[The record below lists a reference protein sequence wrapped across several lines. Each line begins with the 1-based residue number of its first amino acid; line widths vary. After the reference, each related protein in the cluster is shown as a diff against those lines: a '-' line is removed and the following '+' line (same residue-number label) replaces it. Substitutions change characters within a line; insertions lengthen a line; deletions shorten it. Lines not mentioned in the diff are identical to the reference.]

1 MACPTP
7 TAGPSSPSREMSAGP
22 ASTVSALDL
31 VTAAG
36 LRLPAVL
43 GALGSDPSGLDDAEA
58 GRRLGQVGPNVLA
71 ERRVTRGAQR
81 RARLRERAPLRARRR
96 RPARRSPPGGR
107 RVARPPSAAGDG
119 GGARSRRRGRRG
131 RGRHRA
137 RRHPLAVGDAAGV
150 RRGRADRRV
159 APGGQG
165 RRAGHHG
172 DGRADLGSCLSMAP
186 SCTRAPVAG
195 WWWPPDWHRVRSH
208 PSGSAST
215 RPRPP
220 SRSGSSGSRSCWSWW
235 PAC

>member
-71 ERRVTRGAQR
+71 ERRVTAAGVLGRQLRNPLLILLLGA
-81 RARLRERAPLRARRR
+81 AVVSGATGDPADAVIIAFIVALSVGLGFVNELRSERAA
-96 RPARRSPPGGR
+96 AAQHAGSPPGGR
-107 RVARPPSAAGDG
+107 RVARRPSAAGDG
-119 GGARSRRRGRRG
+119 GGARSRRRPGRPRLVPVDGHRRAPG
-131 RGRHRA
+131 RGSRGGGGHRT
-137 RRHPLAVGDAAGV
+137 G
-150 RRGRADRRV
+150 
-159 APGGQG
+159 
-165 RRAGHHG
+165 
-172 DGRADLGSCLSMAP
+172 
-186 SCTRAPVAG
+186 
-195 WWWPPDWHRVRSH
+195 HRVRSH